1 MTLYD
6 IIHTTP
12 SPDVSDFHVA
22 VGRAPTFRISGR
34 LESVEGYDGVVTP
47 EKSLEFI
54 QQLLTPSQLDFLKEH
69 GEIDV
74 SLSAF
79 GSLRCRT
86 NIYRQ
91 RGSYSLAFRLTPSQA
106 PNFHNLGLPDNI
118 VNLCGLSRGL
128 VIIAGPTGTG
138 KTTTLAAM
146 VDWINQNRQCH
157 VITLEDPIEY
167 AFSHGESII
176 NQREIGSDTRSFHT
190 ALRSALRQDP
200 DVIMVGEMR
209 DLETISTVLTA
220 AETGHLVL
228 STLHTVGAAK
238 TIDRI
243 VDVFPAN
250 QQQQVRVQLSMV
262 LQGIVCQQLI
272 PSTLHQGKRELATEV
287 LLPNGAIRNH
297 IRKGSIQQITNT
309 VQTGLANNMH
319 TMDSSLIQLH
329 QEGKISREDVL
340 VYSVDPELAQ
350 KQLTEKGL

>member
-1 MTLYD
+1 MTLYE
-6 IIHTTP
+6 ITQTIPT
-12 SPDVSDFHVA
+12 SDVSDFHVA
-22 VGRAPTFRISGR
+22 AGRAPTFRVSGQ
-34 LESVEGYDGVVTP
+34 LESIKDFGIVTP
-47 EKSLEFI
+47 AQSFELIE
-54 QQLLTPSQLDFLKEH
+54 QLLSQSQIETLKEK

-74 SLSAF
+74 SLHAF

-91 RGSYSLAFRLTPSQA
+91 RGSYSLAFRLTPNVLPSLTE
-106 PNFHNLGLPDNI
+106 LGLPDST
-118 VNLCGLSRGL
+118 VNLCNLSRGL

-138 KTTTLAAM
+138 KTTTLASM
-146 VDWINQNRQCH
+146 VDWINKNRHCH

-167 AFSHGESII
+167 AFTHDQSMI
-176 NQREIGSDTRSFHT
+176 NQREIGSDTRSFET

-262 LQGIVCQQLI
+262 LQGIICQQLI
-272 PSTLHQGKRELATEV
+272 PSTEINGKRELATEV
-287 LLPNGAIRNH
+287 LVPNGAIRNL

-309 VQTGLANNMH
+309 VQTNMGKNMH
-319 TMDSSLIQLH
+319 TMDSSLFDLH
-329 QEGKISREDVL
+329 YEGKISREDAL
-340 VYSVDPELAQ
+340 AYAQDPEMVEKLMR
-350 KQLTEKGL
+350 EKGL